1 MSSQELFNK
10 LISQNGGKAIVGGRC
25 YINKPLSGAI
35 DASEL
40 KGRGINELWF
50 SNGEITELNGLPDG
64 LKRLV
69 IRNNQLSSVP
79 VLEIPNLAILDAES
93 NNITEIDLSQ
103 LKELTYANLAKN
115 QLRRIQELP
124 PKLAEIVVDYNPAL
138 SEIDLEGADACRKL
152 SCKGKPVINIRC
164 SNKNCNIV
172 ADDGARIRSGGGPKK
187 THKAS
192 ETIAYPDPDEA
203 FDNYYKLKTEYE
215 DSIKNARRKILNNER
230 IPRQERI
237 KKARQLVPKCVS
249 CGRPGGTLFGRSL
262 DKVLTAQCA
271 AAVAPCTLNIEIQ
284 LGDDM
289 EPNETIA
296 YFEKYI
302 EKIKSDI
309 VRLKLNTLFNYVTED
324 KSVEAFTKLSGNL
337 NNPALTKQLS
347 EYKHFFENQM
357 NNPETNLLL
366 RTTTTRI
373 YERLADVRR
382 IKDEYRQNNE
392 NKRLLKDIGHVLV
405 EINTDI
411 QMIRRLRYPIME
423 MVEDRE
429 GHQVLKQKSYD
440 LQGFIEPV
448 VVHFQYGKAPDESE
462 YFPDSPEYNPISP
475 VSEPFVIIADTIEW
489 TNMEYKSAWNTLPK
503 KHQAALMTDEAWM
516 THTLDTM
523 SKRMGKGEKI
533 VADFILPKDT
543 RIPPL
548 SGLNFGNEALNEL
561 VSQLGEGQRN
571 ILSAEVKPK
580 MTVEEKQ
587 AFLNILKPMLQT
599 LVKY

>member
-1 MSSQELFNK
+1 MSSQDLFNK
-10 LISQNGGKAIVGGRC
+10 LISQHGGKAIVAGRC
-25 YINKPLSGAI
+25 YINKPLSGTI
-35 DASEL
+35 DTSEL
-40 KGRGINELWF
+40 KGRGITELWF
-50 SNGEITELNGLPDG
+50 SNGEITDLHGLPDG

-69 IRNNQLSSVP
+69 VRNNLLSSIP

-115 QLRRIQELP
+115 QLRRIHELP
-124 PKLAEIVVDYNPAL
+124 PKLTEIVADYNPDL
-138 SEIDLEGADACRKL
+138 NEIDLEGADACRKL

-164 SNKNCNIV
+164 SNKNCNII

-215 DSIKNARRKILNNER
+215 DSIKNAIKKIMNSEKM
-230 IPRQERI
+230 PRQERI

-249 CGRPGGTLFGRSL
+249 CGRPGGTIFGRSV

-271 AAVAPCTLNIEIQ
+271 AAHPCELNIEIQ

-289 EPNETIA
+289 EPSETIA

-309 VRLKLNTLFNYVTED
+309 VRLKLNTLFNYVTEE
-324 KSVEAFTKLSGNL
+324 KSIEAFTKLSGKL
-337 NNPALTKQLS
+337 NNPTLTKQLT

-357 NNPETNLLL
+357 NNPETNVLL
-366 RTTTTRI
+366 RTTMTRV

-382 IKDEYRQNNE
+382 IKDEYRQNSE
-392 NKRLLKDIGHVLV
+392 NKRLIKDIGRALV

-423 MVEDRE
+423 MVVDSE
-429 GHQVLKQKSYD
+429 GRQALKQKPYD
-440 LQGFIEPV
+440 LQSFVEPV
-448 VVHFQYGKAPDESE
+448 VVHFRYGKAPDESV
-462 YFPDSPEYNPISP
+462 YVPNSPEYNPISP
-475 VSEPFVIIADTIEW
+475 PPEPFVIMGSDIEW
-489 TNMEYKSAWNTLPK
+489 NNMEYRAAWNTLPK
-503 KHQAALMTDEAWM
+503 KHQAVLMTDAVWL
-516 THTLDTM
+516 THTLD
-523 SKRMGKGEKI
+523 KI
-533 VADFILPKDT
+533 SSNETYLSDFILPKDA

-548 SGLNFGNEALNEL
+548 AGLNFGNNALTEL
-561 VSQLGEGQRN
+561 VTQLTEGQRS
-571 ILSAEVKPK
+571 ILSDKIKPK
-580 MTVEEKQ
+580 MTTEEKQ
-587 AFLNILKPMLQT
+587 AFLNILKPMLHA

>member
-1 MSSQELFNK
+1 MSSQDLFNK
-10 LISQNGGKAIVGGRC
+10 LISQNGGKAIVAGRC

-50 SNGEITELNGLPDG
+50 SNGEITDLHGLPDG

-69 IRNNQLSSVP
+69 VRNNQLSSVP

-124 PKLAEIVVDYNPAL
+124 PKLTEIVVDYNPSL

-249 CGRPGGTLFGRSL
+249 CGRPGGTIFGRSL

-271 AAVAPCTLNIEIQ
+271 AAIAPCTLNIEIQ

-309 VRLKLNTLFNYVTED
+309 VRLKLNTLFNYVTEE

-366 RTTTTRI
+366 RTTTTRV

-382 IKDEYRQNNE
+382 IKDEYRQNSE
-392 NKRLLKDIGHVLV
+392 NKRLLKDIGHALV

-423 MVEDRE
+423 MVEDRD
-429 GHQVLKQKSYD
+429 GRQVLKQRPYD
-440 LQGFIEPV
+440 LQGFVEPV

-475 VSEPFVIIADTIEW
+475 VSEPFVIMADTIEW

-503 KHQAALMTDEAWM
+503 KHQAVLMTDEAWM
-516 THTLDTM
+516 THTLDTI
-523 SKRMGKGEKI
+523 SKRMGKGEII
-533 VADFILPKDT
+533 VSDFILPKDA

-548 SGLNFGNEALNEL
+548 SGLNFGNDALTEL

-580 MTVEEKQ
+580 MTAEEKQ
-587 AFLNILKPMLQT
+587 AFLNILKPMLQA

>member
-1 MSSQELFNK
+1 MSSQDLFNK
-10 LISQNGGKAIVGGRC
+10 LISQNGGKAIVAGRC
-25 YINKPLSGAI
+25 YINKPLSGTI

-50 SNGEITELNGLPDG
+50 SNGEITELHGLPDG

-69 IRNNQLSSVP
+69 VRNNQLSSVP

-124 PKLAEIVVDYNPAL
+124 PKLAEIVVDYNPSL

-230 IPRQERI
+230 ISRQERI

-262 DKVLTAQCA
+262 EKVLTAQCA
-271 AAVAPCTLNIEIQ
+271 AAIAPCTLNIEIQ

-302 EKIKSDI
+302 EKIRSDI
-309 VRLKLNTLFNYVTED
+309 VRLKLDTLFNYVTED

-337 NNPALTKQLS
+337 NNPVLTKQLT
-347 EYKHFFENQM
+347 EYKHFFDNQM

-366 RTTTTRI
+366 RTTTARV

-392 NKRLLKDIGHVLV
+392 NKRLLKDIGRVLV

-411 QMIRRLRYPIME
+411 LMIRRLRYPIME
-423 MVEDRE
+423 MVEDRN
-429 GHQVLKQKSYD
+429 GRQALKQRPYD

-448 VVHFQYGKAPDESE
+448 VVHFQYGKAPDDSE

-475 VSEPFVIIADTIEW
+475 VSEPFVIIGDTIEW

-503 KHQAALMTDEAWM
+503 KHQEVLMTDEAWM
-516 THTLDTM
+516 THTLETM
-523 SKRMGKGEKI
+523 SSRMGKGEII
-533 VADFILPKDT
+533 VSDFILPKDA

-548 SGLNFGNEALNEL
+548 SGLNFVNDALTEL
-561 VSQLGEGQRN
+561 VSQLGEGQRS

-580 MTVEEKQ
+580 MTAEEKQ
-587 AFLNILKPMLQT
+587 AFLNILKPMLQA

>member
-1 MSSQELFNK
+1 
-10 LISQNGGKAIVGGRC
+10 
-25 YINKPLSGAI
+25 
-35 DASEL
+35 
-40 KGRGINELWF
+40 
-50 SNGEITELNGLPDG
+50 
-64 LKRLV
+64 
-69 IRNNQLSSVP
+69 
-79 VLEIPNLAILDAES
+79 LEIPNLAILDAES

-124 PKLAEIVVDYNPAL
+124 PKLTEIVVDYNPSL

-249 CGRPGGTLFGRSL
+249 CGRPGGTIFGRSL

-271 AAVAPCTLNIEIQ
+271 AAIAPCTLNIEIQ

-309 VRLKLNTLFNYVTED
+309 VRLKLNTLFNYVTEE

-366 RTTTTRI
+366 RTTTTRV

-382 IKDEYRQNNE
+382 IKDEYRQNSE
-392 NKRLLKDIGHVLV
+392 NKRLLKDIGHALV

-429 GHQVLKQKSYD
+429 GRQVLKQRPYD
-440 LQGFIEPV
+440 LQGFVEPV

-475 VSEPFVIIADTIEW
+475 VSEPFVIIGSDIEW

-503 KHQAALMTDEAWM
+503 KHQAVLMTDEAWM
-516 THTLDTM
+516 THTLDTI
-523 SKRMGKGEKI
+523 SKRMGKGEII
-533 VADFILPKDT
+533 VSDFILPKDA

-548 SGLNFGNEALNEL
+548 SGLNFGNDALTEL

-580 MTVEEKQ
+580 MTAEEKQ
-587 AFLNILKPMLQT
+587 AFLNILKPMLQA